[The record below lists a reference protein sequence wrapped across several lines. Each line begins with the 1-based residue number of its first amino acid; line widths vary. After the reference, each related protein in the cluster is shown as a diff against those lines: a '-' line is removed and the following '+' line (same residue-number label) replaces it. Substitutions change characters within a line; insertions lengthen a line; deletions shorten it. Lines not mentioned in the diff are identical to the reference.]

1 MSSEITTKLRKF
13 RLKSSQI
20 VKSSKFDKLM
30 EIMPPLFDKDSR
42 VVLFSQFT
50 MMMDIME
57 VLLDHHQIGF
67 LERVL
72 SRFLLKI
79 SKEHVYIIIAQEPY
93 ITIFGSFGS
102 EASFDGFLKF
112 SQVLKLILVEYKK
125 PFCSF
130 CSSRTRSRDL
140 C

>member
-1 MSSEITTKLRKF
+1 
-13 RLKSSQI
+13 
-20 VKSSKFDKLM
+20 M

-79 SKEHVYIIIAQEPY
+79 SWEHIYMRRLY
-93 ITIFGSFGS
+93 ITILGSFES

-112 SQVLKLILVEYKK
+112 SQILKLILVKYKSL
-125 PFCSF
+125 FLLLLFRENS
-130 CSSRTRSRDL
+130 L
-140 C
+140 